1 MQLVLS
7 QVFEHLVQWFILLL
21 QHSVLALAL
30 AIDVAPKDDTITM
43 AMKRNFFMI

>member
-21 QHSVLALAL
+21 QHSVALAL

-43 AMKRNFFMI
+43 PMKRNFFMI

>member
-1 MQLVLS
+1 MQIFLS

-21 QHSVLALAL
+21 QHGVLAL
-30 AIDVAPKDDTITM
+30 AIDVVPKDEIITI

>member
-1 MQLVLS
+1 MQVFLS

-21 QHSVLALAL
+21 QHGVLAL
-30 AIDVAPKDDTITM
+30 AIDIVPKDDTITM